1 MSPNTGSMTRH
12 TTIDDSLQSPHMPAS
27 VSDIQKLQFAYGG
40 TPFRLQLGS
49 FQLEAN
55 ERVALIG
62 PSGCGK
68 STLLDLIAGILS
80 PSAGSVETVG
90 TRLDGLGQGACR
102 QLRLDSIGFVFQ
114 EFRLLDYLSV
124 RDSILLPL
132 RLAGR
137 GIDGG
142 TVERVHALATRAGI
156 EHLLKRRP
164 ARLSQGERQR
174 AAICRALISEPRL
187 VLADEPTGNLD
198 PMTGE
203 AVLDLLFEEVDSAGA
218 AMLMV
223 THQHEILSRF
233 DRVVDLGDTMP
244 ETETEGPR

>member
-1 MSPNTGSMTRH
+1 MS
-12 TTIDDSLQSPHMPAS
+12 S
-27 VSDIQKLQFAYGG
+27 VIDIQKLQFAYGG
-40 TPFRLQLGS
+40 TPFRLQVDGFHL
-49 FQLEAN
+49 QTR

-68 STLLDLIAGILS
+68 STLLGLIAGILS
-80 PSAGSVETVG
+80 PSTGSVETVG
-90 TRLDGLGQGACR
+90 TRVDSLGQGACR
-102 QLRLDSIGFVFQ
+102 QLRLESIGFVFQ
-114 EFRLLDYLSV
+114 EFRLLEYLSV

-137 GIDGG
+137 AIDGA
-142 TVERVHALATRAGI
+142 TNERVQALASRAGI
-156 EHLLKRRP
+156 AHLLKRRP

-203 AVLDLLFEEVDSAGA
+203 AVLDLLFEEVDAAGA

-223 THQHEILSRF
+223 THQHEILPRF
-233 DRVVDLGDTMP
+233 DRVVNLG
-244 ETETEGPR
+244 ETSNEASTEDSR